1 MPRHVGA
8 LRRNQDTTQVRR
20 FPDGRRRSR
29 SPAPLG
35 GPQKDTMTEKILL
48 VDDEPAVLMGYERL
62 LRKELKVT
70 TVIGGAAGLV
80 LLKHQGPF
88 AVVVSDMRMPE
99 MNGIEFLLKVQQ
111 ASPDTIRAML
121 TGDSD
126 LQTAINAVNQG
137 KIFRFLS
144 KPCDK
149 ETLVKTLKDCLAQF
163 RLVSAEREIL
173 ENTLRGTIY
182 VLTEVLSLV
191 SPAAFSRAT
200 RVRRYVQHVAA
211 KLSVKNPW
219 RLEIAAMMSQLGCV
233 TLDPETIDAVY
244 AGRDLSPQEQAQ
256 YIDHPLMAQELLKS
270 IPRLESVAWMIAHQ
284 NRQLPVDWDIGDS
297 EMREMRLG
305 AQILRATLA
314 FDLYLRKH
322 RSSVE
327 AALTLKRRFDDLD
340 LRIVDALVELEP
352 ETAGDGSSSVP
363 IAELTAG
370 LILDEEVRTRSGLLI
385 AAKGQ
390 EITAPL
396 LLKLKTFAAKQHIA
410 NEFVVC
416 PAKQPPPAASDRP
429 ELTTSPK

>member
-1 MPRHVGA
+1 
-8 LRRNQDTTQVRR
+8 
-20 FPDGRRRSR
+20 
-29 SPAPLG
+29 
-35 GPQKDTMTEKILL
+35 MTEEILL

-62 LRKELKVT
+62 LRRELQVT

-80 LLKHQGPF
+80 LLKYQGPF

-99 MNGIEFLLKVQQ
+99 MNGIEFLLKVQRDF
-111 ASPDTIRAML
+111 PDTVRVML

-126 LQTAINAVNQG
+126 LQTAIDAVNQG

-144 KPCDK
+144 KPCNK
-149 ETLVKTLKDCLAQF
+149 ETLVKPLRDSLEQH
-163 RLVSAEREIL
+163 RLVCAEKEIL

-191 SPAAFSRAT
+191 SPAAFSRAA
-200 RVRRYVQHVAA
+200 RVRRYVQHVAS
-211 KLSVKNPW
+211 KLSLENPW

-233 TLDPETIDAVY
+233 TLDPDIIEAVH

-270 IPRLESVAWMIAHQ
+270 IPRLESIAWMIAHQ
-284 NRQLPVDWDIGDS
+284 NRQLPVDWDVGDS

-305 AQILRATLA
+305 AQILRASLA

-327 AALTLKRRFDDLD
+327 AALSLKRRFEDLD

-352 ETAGDGSSSVP
+352 EVAGGGASSMP
-363 IAELTAG
+363 ITELTAG
-370 LILDEEVRTRSGLLI
+370 LILDEEVRTGTGVLV

-396 LLKLKTFAAKQHIA
+396 LLKLKTFAAKQHIP
-410 NEFVVC
+410 NEVVVC
-416 PAKQPPPAASDRP
+416 AAKQQSPAPPAASDQVV
-429 ELTTSPK
+429 S

>member
-1 MPRHVGA
+1 
-8 LRRNQDTTQVRR
+8 
-20 FPDGRRRSR
+20 
-29 SPAPLG
+29 
-35 GPQKDTMTEKILL
+35 MTEEILL

-62 LRKELKVT
+62 LRRELQVT

-80 LLKHQGPF
+80 LLKYQGPF

-99 MNGIEFLLKVQQ
+99 MNGIEFLLKVQRDF
-111 ASPDTIRAML
+111 PDTVRVML

-126 LQTAINAVNQG
+126 LQTAIDAVNQG

-144 KPCDK
+144 KPCNK
-149 ETLVKTLKDCLAQF
+149 ETLVKTLRDSLEQH
-163 RLVSAEREIL
+163 RLVCAEKEIL

-191 SPAAFSRAT
+191 SPAAFSRAA
-200 RVRRYVQHVAA
+200 RVRRYVQHVAS
-211 KLSVKNPW
+211 KLSLENPW

-233 TLDPETIDAVY
+233 TLDPDIIEAVH

-270 IPRLESVAWMIAHQ
+270 IPRLESIAWMIAHQ
-284 NRQLPVDWDIGDS
+284 NRQLPVDWDVGDS

-305 AQILRATLA
+305 AQILRASLA

-327 AALTLKRRFDDLD
+327 AALSLKRRFEDLD

-352 ETAGDGSSSVP
+352 EVAGGGASSMP
-363 IAELTAG
+363 ITELTAG
-370 LILDEEVRTRSGLLI
+370 LILDEEVRTGTGVLV

-396 LLKLKTFAAKQHIA
+396 LLKLKTFAAKQHIP
-410 NEFVVC
+410 NEVVVC
-416 PAKQPPPAASDRP
+416 AAKQQSPAPPAASDQVV
-429 ELTTSPK
+429 S

>member
-1 MPRHVGA
+1 
-8 LRRNQDTTQVRR
+8 
-20 FPDGRRRSR
+20 
-29 SPAPLG
+29 
-35 GPQKDTMTEKILL
+35 MTEKILL

-62 LRKELKVT
+62 LRKELQVT

-80 LLKHQGPF
+80 LLKHHGPF

-99 MNGIEFLLKVQQ
+99 MNGIEFLLKVQRDF
-111 ASPDTIRAML
+111 PDTVRVML

-126 LQTAINAVNQG
+126 LQTAIDAVNQG

-144 KPCDK
+144 KPCNK
-149 ETLVKTLKDCLAQF
+149 ETLVKTLKDSLEQH
-163 RLVSAEREIL
+163 RLVCAEKEIL

-200 RVRRYVQHVAA
+200 RVRRYVQHVAS
-211 KLSVKNPW
+211 KLSLENPW

-233 TLDPETIDAVY
+233 TLDPDIIEAVH

-270 IPRLESVAWMIAHQ
+270 IPRLESITWMIAHQ
-284 NRQLPVDWDIGDS
+284 NRQLPVDWDAGDS
-297 EMREMRLG
+297 EMRDMRLG
-305 AQILRATLA
+305 AQILRASLA
-314 FDLYLRKH
+314 FDLCLRKH

-327 AALTLKRRFDDLD
+327 AALSLKRRFEDLD
-340 LRIVDALVELEP
+340 PRIVDALVELEP
-352 ETAGDGSSSVP
+352 EVAGGGSSSMP
-363 IAELTAG
+363 ITELTAG
-370 LILDEEVRTRSGLLI
+370 LILDEEVRTGAGVLV

-396 LLKLKTFAAKQHIA
+396 LLKLKTFAAKQHIPD
-410 NEFVVC
+410 EVVVC
-416 PAKQPPPAASDRP
+416 AAKQQSPAPPAASDQVV
-429 ELTTSPK
+429 S

>member
-1 MPRHVGA
+1 
-8 LRRNQDTTQVRR
+8 
-20 FPDGRRRSR
+20 
-29 SPAPLG
+29 
-35 GPQKDTMTEKILL
+35 MTEKILL

-62 LRKELKVT
+62 LRKELQVT

-111 ASPDTIRAML
+111 ASPDAVRVML

-126 LQTAINAVNQG
+126 LQTAIDAVNQG

-144 KPCDK
+144 KPCNK
-149 ETLVKTLKDCLAQF
+149 ETLVKTLRDSLAQY
-163 RLVSAEREIL
+163 RLVSAEKEIL
-173 ENTLRGTIY
+173 ENTLRGTVY

-191 SPAAFSRAT
+191 SPAAFSRAA
-200 RVRRYVQHVAA
+200 RVRRYVRHVAS
-211 KLSVKNPW
+211 KLSLENPW
-219 RLEIAAMMSQLGCV
+219 RFEIAAMMSQLGCV
-233 TLDPETIDAVY
+233 TLDPDTIEAVY
-244 AGRDLSPQEQAQ
+244 AGRDLSPEERAQ

-270 IPRLESVAWMIAHQ
+270 IPRMESIAWMIAHQ
-284 NRQLPVDWDIGDS
+284 NRQLPVDWDVGDT

-305 AQILRATLA
+305 AQILRASLA

-327 AALTLKRRFDDLD
+327 AALALKRRFEDLD

-352 ETAGDGSSSVP
+352 ETAGDGAFSVP
-363 IAELTAG
+363 VAELTAG
-370 LILDEEVRTRSGLLI
+370 VILDAEVRTGTGLLV

-396 LLKLKTFAAKQHIA
+396 LLKLKTFAAKQRIP
-410 NEFVVC
+410 NEVVVC
-416 PAKQPPPAASDRP
+416 PAKQQSPAPPTASDLP